1 MLSEEDVASQV
12 QALLVEKLFVNVESH
27 ETDLLATGILDSLT
41 LVQLLMHL
49 EERFGLRV
57 AVGGVGDQEVPS
69 LPPIPRLVTRPEPPC
84 AALRMPRTGGGCKA
98 AHDPPWQCHT
108 SLH

>member
-27 ETDLLATGILDSLT
+27 ETDLLAAGILDSLT
-41 LVQLLMHL
+41 LVQMLMHL

-57 AVGGVGDQEVPS
+57 AVGDFGVVDLQTNHTSSRSVDPPKTPSPAPS
-69 LPPIPRLVTRPEPPC
+69 LRRRGPGLGGPPIRQPRI
-84 AALRMPRTGGGCKA
+84 
-98 AHDPPWQCHT
+98 
-108 SLH
+108 

>member
-27 ETDLLATGILDSLT
+27 ETDLLAAGILDSLT
-41 LVQLLMHL
+41 LVQMLMHL

-57 AVGGVGDQEVPS
+57 AVEDLEIEDLRS
-69 LPPIPRLVTRPEPPC
+69 IHAIARLVTRQKHAS
-84 AALRMPRTGGGCKA
+84 AAVSMHGVGHGVGA
-98 AHDPPWQCHT
+98 D
-108 SLH
+108 